1 MHPFTFNKI
10 QEIFTS
16 PIKIE
21 KLFAG
26 VIEKH
31 IEGKTHNYNFTLDV
45 SREKIISVQISM
57 AEFELSAVI
66 KTRGWVAVTSHGNRL
81 PHGEGVFYCNE
92 TPIAKYRDGN
102 IFFASNELP
111 PIYIVEDNF
120 TKRYLW
126 ARHNN
131 QGIAT
136 SFAYASR
143 RKYIIDSPNF
153 SLASFCGDAGRTCF
167 LNPEDLKIVAQLNI
181 KQQISILLMCYL
193 WNICAPHSDAFAL
206 TEQNEDVQGDRICDI
221 PSVRA
226 NSCQLKT
233 SFRVLDRLLCF
244 IVEGGWLV
252 FLALFLCYAI
262 VLEFFALL
270 RKGVYPSIFY
280 LIIFSGVLVVIMLLI
295 FQKSPFKVFSKKI

>member
-1 MHPFTFNKI
+1 MQPFDFNKI

-31 IEGKTHNYNFTLDV
+31 IEGRTHTYNFALDV
-45 SREKIISVQISM
+45 SREKIISMQFSL
-57 AEFELSAVI
+57 AEFEISAVI
-66 KTRGWVAVTSHGNRL
+66 KTKRWVLATLTGNRL
-81 PHGEGVFYCNE
+81 PQGEGVFYCNE

-102 IFFASNELP
+102 VIFTSDKLP
-111 PIYIVEDNF
+111 PIYIVEDDF

-153 SLASFCGDAGRTCF
+153 SLASFCGDSGRTCF
-167 LNPEDLKIVAQLNI
+167 LNSEDLKIVAQLDI
-181 KQQISILLMCYL
+181 KQQISILIMCYL
-193 WNICAPHSDAFAL
+193 WNICAPHSDAFTI
-206 TEQNEDVQGDRICDI
+206 TEQTYAVQGGRICDI
-221 PSVRA
+221 PSFRD
-226 NSCQLKT
+226 NSGQLKN
-233 SFRVLDRLLCF
+233 SFRIMDRLLCF
-244 IVEGGWLV
+244 IWNGGWLV

-262 VLEFFALL
+262 ILEFFALL
-270 RKGVYPSIFY
+270 RKGVCPSIFY
-280 LIIFSGVLVVIMLLI
+280 LMIFSGVLSVIILLI
-295 FQKSPFKVFSKKI
+295 LKKKPFKVFSKQI

>member
-21 KLFAG
+21 KLFAE

-45 SREKIISVQISM
+45 SREKIISMQFSL
-57 AEFELSAVI
+57 AELEISAVI
-66 KTRGWVAVTSHGNRL
+66 KTRRWVLVTSHGNRL

-102 IFFASNELP
+102 VFFDSNELP
-111 PIYIVEDNF
+111 PIYIGEDNF

-153 SLASFCGDAGRTCF
+153 SLASFCGDSGRTCF
-167 LNPEDLKIVAQLNI
+167 LNSEDLKIVAQLDI
-181 KQQISILLMCYL
+181 KQQISILIMCYL
-193 WNICAPHSDAFAL
+193 WNICAPHSEAFTI
-206 TEQNEDVQGDRICDI
+206 TEQTYAVQGGRICDI
-221 PSVRA
+221 PSLRA

-244 IVEGGWLV
+244 IVEG
-252 FLALFLCYAI
+252 
-262 VLEFFALL
+262 
-270 RKGVYPSIFY
+270 
-280 LIIFSGVLVVIMLLI
+280 
-295 FQKSPFKVFSKKI
+295 